1 MNEDLVQTVRR
12 AQKGNH
18 DAFVRLVKEYES
30 TMYRVAGAFL
40 RSDSECADA
49 MQETVIKAY
58 KSIRNL
64 REPIYFKTWL
74 LQILTNECRK
84 IYNQRKGIIPVAEL
98 SEESYHPDPSG
109 KLVVTDALQELDQE
123 LRVVITLYYLEDLPV
138 KEVARLLDTPEGTVK
153 SRLARA
159 REKLAV
165 IMQPSAEGRV
175 SYE

>member
-1 MNEDLVQTVRR
+1 MNDDLVQEVRL

-18 DAFVRLVKEYES
+18 DAFVRLIKLYES

-64 REPIYFKTWL
+64 REPLFFKTWL

-84 IYNQRKGIIPVAEL
+84 IYNQRKDVIPVAEP
-98 SEESYHPDPSG
+98 SEQCYHPEYSES
-109 KLVVTDALQELDQE
+109 LVLADALKELEDE
-123 LRVVITLYYLEDLPV
+123 LRIVITLYYLEDLPV
-138 KEVARLLDTPEGTVK
+138 KEVARLLETPEGTVK

-159 REKLAV
+159 RERLAH
-165 IMQPSAEGRV
+165 ILQPSAEGRV